1 MEYREAYLN
10 EIKQIAQLHNE
21 LAYFVQRETKDV
33 YWDFGELS
41 VENISKHL
49 SSFINN
55 AERRIYIAKDCEK
68 VVGIIVGEIIG
79 CHLPI
84 SSIRKVGYIAA
95 AYVLPEYRGKG
106 IMKSLDNLICSFF
119 REKGIKYVE
128 LNFISRNSIAKK
140 SWNALGYNTFREQA
154 RKEV

>member
-1 MEYREAYLN
+1 MEYREACLS

-21 LAYFVQRETKDV
+21 LAYFIQRETKDV

-41 VENISKHL
+41 VESISRHL
-49 SSFINN
+49 SSYINSD
-55 AERRIYIAKDCEK
+55 ERRIYIAKDCEK
-68 VVGIIVGEIIG
+68 VVGIIVGEITG

-106 IMKSLDNLICSFF
+106 IIRSLDNLICSFF
-119 REKGIKYVE
+119 RENGIKFVE
-128 LNFISRNSIAKK
+128 LNFISKNSIAKK
-140 SWNALGYNTFREQA
+140 SWKALGYSTFREQA
-154 RKEV
+154 RKEI